1 MRFSKGSMR
10 SSAAGTSF
18 RLSFLPAMAL
28 TSMLSLSLCISAQ
41 AENNTAAKQDKNA
54 PRQIAVSIPG
64 LGEAKIVVTPPPK
77 SKSANGNV
85 SGKPVNQNLGGS
97 ATLTNKPIISSG
109 LEPGSSV
116 SVKLPKNMD
125 EFVDDMEGVG
135 KQVQRAAQGGMAELS
150 KLVHW
155 ITIYFKQFTHQPSLT
170 PGAYPYIE
178 VPSQSPLKA
187 NTPHK
192 LYLQTDGRLKTVVT
206 Q

>member
-1 MRFSKGSMR
+1 MRFSKDSTR

-18 RLSFLPAMAL
+18 RLSFVTAMAL
-28 TSMLSLSLCISAQ
+28 TTMLSLSLCLSAQ
-41 AENNTAAKQDKNA
+41 AENNTASNHDKNA

-85 SGKPVNQNLGGS
+85 SGKPVNQNLSGS
-97 ATLTNKPIISSG
+97 ATLTNRPIISSG

>member
-1 MRFSKGSMR
+1 MRFSKETKTASLP
-10 SSAAGTSF
+10 
-18 RLSFLPAMAL
+18 LSFLCLVAVAVA
-28 TSMLSLSLCISAQ
+28 SSRAVQ
-41 AENNTAAKQDKNA
+41 AENNSSAVKADKNA

-64 LGEAKIVVTPPPK
+64 LGEAKIVVTPPAKPL
-77 SKSANGNV
+77 N
-85 SGKPVNQNLGGS
+85 GKPAGKSLSGNAS
-97 ATLTNKPIISSG
+97 LTQKPIISSG

-125 EFVDDMEGVG
+125 EFVDDMETVG

-206 Q
+206 R

>member
-1 MRFSKGSMR
+1 
-10 SSAAGTSF
+10 
-18 RLSFLPAMAL
+18 
-28 TSMLSLSLCISAQ
+28 MLSLSFCLSAL
-41 AENNTAAKQDKNA
+41 AENNTASNHDKNA

-77 SKSANGNV
+77 SQSANGKLSANQG
-85 SGKPVNQNLGGS
+85 GKPLNQNFSGS
-97 ATLTNKPIISSG
+97 ATLTNRPIISSG